1 MPEDKTTIITLP
13 FLNHN
18 IYSGKN
24 YKLYH

>member
-1 MPEDKTTIITLP
+1 MPEEKTVIIALP

-24 YKLYH
+24 CTLYT